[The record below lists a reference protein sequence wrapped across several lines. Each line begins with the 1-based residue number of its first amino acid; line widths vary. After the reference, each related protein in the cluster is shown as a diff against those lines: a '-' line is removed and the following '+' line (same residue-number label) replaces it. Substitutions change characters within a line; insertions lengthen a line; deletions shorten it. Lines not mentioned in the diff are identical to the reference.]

1 MTAALPSLLRRLS
14 SPVLVLVL
22 AFLFLS
28 HVVSAGIPQ
37 TLQHTNLLRTLD
49 LTKPYVR
56 DSTAL
61 ILENI
66 SNTTQTEYFWGIPLD
81 LVPALSYL
89 EVKEKKSGNADLF
102 PVEPALEDHSYARL
116 LLPTASRC
124 SLFNRRDAHC

>member
-1 MTAALPSLLRRLS
+1 MTAALRSLPSRLS
-14 SPVLVLVL
+14 SVLLLL

-28 HVVSAGIPQ
+28 PVVSAAFPQ

-66 SNTTQTEYFWGIPLD
+66 SNTTQIEYYWGIPLE

-102 PVEPALEDHSYARL
+102 PVEPALEDHSYAP
-116 LLPTASRC
+116 LPQRVAVLC
-124 SLFNRRDAHC
+124 PVGMVLNL

>member
-1 MTAALPSLLRRLS
+1 MTTTLCSLLHRLS
-14 SPVLVLVL
+14 SPVLLL
-22 AFLFLS
+22 LTFLFLS
-28 HVVSAGIPQ
+28 PVVSAAISQ

-66 SNTTQTEYFWGIPLD
+66 SNTTQTEYLWGIPLD

-89 EVKEKKSGNADLF
+89 EVKEKKSGNANLF
-102 PVEPALEDHSYARL
+102 PVEPALEDHSYAHL
-116 LLPTASRC
+116 LLPS
-124 SLFNRRDAHC
+124 

>member
-1 MTAALPSLLRRLS
+1 MTAALRSLPRCLS
-14 SPVLVLVL
+14 SSIQLLL
-22 AFLFLS
+22 SFLFLLP
-28 HVVSAGIPQ
+28 VVSAAIPQ

-66 SNTTQTEYFWGIPLD
+66 SNTTQTEYYWGIPLE

-102 PVEPALEDHSYARL
+102 PVEPALEDHSYAPPPQL
-116 LLPTASRC
+116 SP
-124 SLFNRRDAHC
+124 FFIQM